1 MKPPR
6 FRRTLAAVAAVV
18 YAVVAVLL
26 LPMHAL
32 GEAVPAPTG
41 EAGAAFRAACPDRD
55 CHEPA
60 HGHRDGH
67 AHDPASCVSCAQARA
82 ATSPPE
88 SAPVLDPSGAALGAA
103 PSAATDASSSP
114 SRRVPL
120 ARGPPSLLS

>member
-6 FRRTLAAVAAVV
+6 FRRALAAAAAAA

-32 GEAVPAPTG
+32 GEAVPAPSG
-41 EAGAAFRAACPDRD
+41 ESGAAFRAACPDRD

-82 ATSPPE
+82 AAAPPE
-88 SAPVLDPSGAALGAA
+88 TTPVLDSPGDALGAA
-103 PSAATDASSSP
+103 PAAAPDASSSA
-114 SRRVPL
+114 SRRVPP